1 MADIINIGQEIK
13 GELERQGRSVAWL
26 SRQLGTSRMTCYRI
40 FDSFSIDTQLLR
52 RISILLGRD
61 FFMLYS
67 ASLKDETTQEP

>member
-1 MADIINIGQEIK
+1 MADMINIGMEIK
-13 GELERQGRSVAWL
+13 NELERQGRSVAWL

-61 FFMLYS
+61 FFQLYS
-67 ASLKDETTQEP
+67 SSLKDETL

>member
-26 SRQLGTSRMTCYRI
+26 SRQLGTIRMT

-67 ASLKDETTQEP
+67 ASLKDETVQEP